1 VTGEERADRL
11 IREARQ
17 VAGEMKRAL
26 DDGSWNLATRRAQE
40 SLALAMAA
48 LLTEMCVDF
57 PKTHDPVPG
66 VREAMRRLRLGV
78 DASALDSLETLS
90 RELTSISSLAFNQ
103 DIVVTDAQALDWG
116 QRGDRALQFAENLLG
131 RVRNSG

>member
-1 VTGEERADRL
+1 MIGEERADRL

-40 SLALAMAA
+40 SLALAMTA

-57 PKTHDPVPG
+57 PNTHDPAPG
-66 VREAMRRLRLGV
+66 VREVMR
-78 DASALDSLETLS
+78 ALDSLETLS
-90 RELTSISSLAFNQ
+90 RELASISILAFNQ
-103 DIVVTDAQALDWG
+103 DIVVTDAQARDWG

-131 RVRNSG
+131 RVRNSA